1 MEPDMPHFGFIHT
14 CQAGTPNSYFSGQ
27 CPQMS
32 FDVENMDPLTQRACF
47 NDGQTSKGST
57 KKQKFERPLRFPL
70 NDITAKFDNKVHSGP
85 RDRSSEFSNL
95 LIYCHGCLHAL
106 SGR

>member
-14 CQAGTPNSYFSGQ
+14 CQAGTPGVRDIHIF
-27 CPQMS
+27 PQMS

-47 NDGQTSKGST
+47 NYGQTSKGST

-85 RDRSSEFSNL
+85 RDR
-95 LIYCHGCLHAL
+95 CHPNFQIC
-106 SGR
+106 